1 MMGRFDNKVV
11 LVTGGAGGLGRAT
24 VLAFAAEGASIVF
37 SYHNSATEAVDEVC
51 AQAQSLGA
59 AIEPCRAD
67 ISQSADVTALVGAAM
82 ARFGRIDI
90 LVNSAG
96 LSRDDAFLSLT
107 EEAFD
112 EVIAVNLKGPFLVS
126 QAVGRHM
133 VAQEYGRIINIS
145 ATTAIVAR
153 AGNAN
158 YTAAKA
164 GLNMLTQSMAIELG
178 PHVTVNAVGLG
189 FVDSPL
195 VRTLFSEEALQEAE
209 SSVPVKRMTSYE
221 ETASFILL
229 LASDECSFMTGKT
242 IPFDGGRVMR

>member
-51 AQAQSLGA
+51 AQAQSFGA

-112 EVIAVNLKGPFLVS
+112 EVIAVNLKGLS
-126 QAVGRHM
+126 WSHKLWG
-133 VAQEYGRIINIS
+133 
-145 ATTAIVAR
+145 AIWLR
-153 AGNAN
+153 
-158 YTAAKA
+158 K
-164 GLNMLTQSMAIELG
+164 NMGGSLTFPQPPQSSHGQVMPIT
-178 PHVTVNAVGLG
+178 P
-189 FVDSPL
+189 
-195 VRTLFSEEALQEAE
+195 RQ
-209 SSVPVKRMTSYE
+209 R
-221 ETASFILL
+221 
-229 LASDECSFMTGKT
+229 LA
-242 IPFDGGRVMR
+242 

>member
-1 MMGRFDNKVV
+1 
-11 LVTGGAGGLGRAT
+11 
-24 VLAFAAEGASIVF
+24 
-37 SYHNSATEAVDEVC
+37 
-51 AQAQSLGA
+51 
-59 AIEPCRAD
+59 
-67 ISQSADVTALVGAAM
+67 M

-221 ETASFILL
+221 ETASFILM
-229 LASDECSFMTGKT
+229 LASDECSFMTGQT